1 MDFAFD
7 SIEHATKNIDAVMQ
21 TRIAQID
28 TMLDD
33 KLNKFQEMLNGI
45 KITVNVEM
53 PVVKKTEPVQ

>member
-33 KLNKFQEMLNGI
+33 KLTKFQEMLNGI

-53 PVVKKTEPVQ
+53 PVVKKAEPA